1 MYEVENLF
9 LEVTKAIDE
18 HNISS
23 AKEILDEILWIDPG
37 YGRAHNHLGWIYE
50 TKIKDFEKAKMHY
63 ELAIKF
69 CKGSYPI
76 VYVNFGYLLIE
87 YGYFQEAEKII
98 EEGLKVNGIDKSS
111 LIYQKGKIAE
121 HNLNFILAYRLYKN
135 SLALNFNREFQK
147 QLLNEISRLKIK
159 MSRWQKLQ
167 SKIFGSV

>member
-18 HNISS
+18 HNLSS
-23 AKEILDEILWIDPG
+23 AKEILDEILMIDPG

-76 VYVNFGYLLIE
+76 VYINFGYLLIE
-87 YGYFQEAEKII
+87 YGSYSEAEKII
-98 EEGLKVNGIDKSS
+98 EEGLKINGIDRST

-121 HNLNFILAYRLYKN
+121 HNLDFISAYRFY
-135 SLALNFNREFQK
+135 R
-147 QLLNEISRLKIK
+147 
-159 MSRWQKLQ
+159 Q
-167 SKIFGSV
+167 SF